1 MTAAAALFTDDRP
14 DLRERRKR
22 PRKGV
27 LWHGHLRTPAGV
39 LACRVLDLS
48 ARGAKLEVDGT
59 VAPGQGVTLVMEPL
73 GEFSGVVAWA
83 RNGRAGLRIN
93 EHRTTR
99 TEITLPRS
107 LASETC
113 GH

>member
-1 MTAAAALFTDDRP
+1 MTAATALLADDRP

-27 LWHGHLRTPAGV
+27 LWHGHLRTAAGV

-48 ARGAKLEVDGT
+48 VRGAKLEVDGT
-59 VAPGQGVTLVMEPL
+59 LAPCQSVTLVMEPL
-73 GEFSGVVAWA
+73 GEFSGVIAWW
-83 RNGRAGLRIN
+83 RDGKAGLRIN

-99 TEITLPRS
+99 TKITLPRS